1 MLKYCN
7 MFRKIKKDIKNK
19 FIFKQFS
26 HQRKTQNAYF
36 KKNVYYSLKSYCDI
50 NMTFPCFY
58 FYPNTTFLIT

>member
-36 KKNVYYSLKSYCDI
+36 KK
-50 NMTFPCFY
+50 TF
-58 FYPNTTFLIT
+58 ITV

>member
-1 MLKYCN
+1 

-36 KKNVYYSLKSYCDI
+36 KKKRLLQSEIVL
-50 NMTFPCFY
+50 
-58 FYPNTTFLIT
+58 